1 MPRNLYYIIIG
12 LIFILALSL
21 RVYNIEQKNMWFDEV
36 YSWNLSLETPKDIIA
51 ITSGD
56 IHPPL
61 FYIVLKAWTNIFSD
75 SVFSMRMLTTLLSMF
90 SLLFLLMI
98 CKEIKI
104 TEKRTIFVLLL
115 YAFSPLNVY
124 YSQEVRMQSLN
135 LLLTTG
141 STFFFIRFLNNKK
154 N

>member
-1 MPRNLYYIIIG
+1 
-12 LIFILALSL
+12 
-21 RVYNIEQKNMWFDEV
+21 MWFDEV
-36 YSWNLSLETPKDIIA
+36 YSWNLSLESPKDIIA

-61 FYIVLKAWTNIFSD
+61 FYIVLKGWTNIFSD

-90 SLLFLLMI
+90 SLLFLFMI

-115 YAFSPLNVY
+115 YAVSPLNIY
-124 YSQEVRMQSLN
+124 YSQEAVNSNIELATLESN
-135 LLLTTG
+135 I
-141 STFFFIRFLNNKK
+141 SS
-154 N
+154 